1 MVKSTPLLRK
11 RIVKKR
17 TQKFARFQSDLYA
30 GRLAPSWRRA
40 HGTWW
45 IYAGIDNRM
54 RRRFRG
60 NRPMPKIGYGSDK
73 KTRYHLPNGLKKFV
87 VHNIKDLDVL
97 LMNNRTFCAEI
108 AHNISSKVLLFP
120 RRNVQKSLSEP
131 SKSESKSPML
141 VEKSEPKKRNPR
153 PDSILIFK
161 SISSITNFLCLYI
174 SFEWKYFEW
183 HK

>member
-1 MVKSTPLLRK
+1 MVKATPLLRK

-40 HGTWW
+40 H
-45 IYAGIDNRM
+45 GIDNRM

-73 KTRYHLPNGLKKFV
+73 KTRYHLPNGLKKFL
-87 VHNIKDLDVL
+87 VHNTKDLDIL

-108 AHNISSKVLLFP
+108 AHNVSSKVLLP
-120 RRNVQKSLSEP
+120 LSRKEQKLLNAP
-131 SKSESKSPML
+131 SRSASRSPMP
-141 VEKSEPKKRNPR
+141 VARSEPKRRSQK
-153 PDSILIFK
+153 PD
-161 SISSITNFLCLYI
+161 LCI
-174 SFEWKYFEW
+174 I
-183 HK
+183 